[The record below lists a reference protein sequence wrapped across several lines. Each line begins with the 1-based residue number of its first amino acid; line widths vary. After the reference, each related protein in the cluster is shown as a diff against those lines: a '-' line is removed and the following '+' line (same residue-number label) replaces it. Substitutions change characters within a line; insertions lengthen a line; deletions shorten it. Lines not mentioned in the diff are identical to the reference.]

1 MCLLQL
7 RSGDWEK
14 IHCLQ
19 VWGIRATTQRYQ
31 RFVIICSTD
40 NLCKSL
46 FQWAWNW
53 PWLFVGPQFL
63 SPYRPCE
70 VFRVTLTPKPAFM
83 SYVYVH
89 VPVALHATIV
99 YFYLTCHHCL
109 LFSHMS
115 PLSTFACFYL
125 LCFRDAMPGFTL
137 STTSV
142 VFGFCLCL
150 CLREAFYILKCMLAV
165 LLTIMRLELKQYSNT
180 TYCLCWNVSCMG
192 HVMQPGFY
200 LHHVSALS
208 QSPCTA
214 HVWTTV
220 QARVSEYYIWHAL
233 DSAQRQQ
240 KILKDF
246 FFFFW
251 SGADMKFWRQR
262 G

>member
-70 VFRVTLTPKPAFM
+70 VFRVTLTPKPGFM

-99 YFYLTCHHCL
+99 CFYLTCHHCL
-109 LFSHMS
+109 LLSHMS

-137 STTSV
+137 IYLCGFWLLSLPLSPWSILHIEVHVSSV
-142 VFGFCLCL
+142 VDNNAI
-150 CLREAFYILKCMLAV
+150 RIEAV
-165 LLTIMRLELKQYSNT
+165 
-180 TYCLCWNVSCMG
+180 
-192 HVMQPGFY
+192 
-200 LHHVSALS
+200 
-208 QSPCTA
+208 
-214 HVWTTV
+214 
-220 QARVSEYYIWHAL
+220 
-233 DSAQRQQ
+233 
-240 KILKDF
+240 
-246 FFFFW
+246 
-251 SGADMKFWRQR
+251 
-262 G
+262 